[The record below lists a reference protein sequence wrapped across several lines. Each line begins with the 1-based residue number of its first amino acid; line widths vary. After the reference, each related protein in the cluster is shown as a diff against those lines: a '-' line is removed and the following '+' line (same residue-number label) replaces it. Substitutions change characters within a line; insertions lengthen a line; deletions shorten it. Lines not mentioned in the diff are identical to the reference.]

1 MARKFTMGRQNELS
15 LNNELHNLLMS
26 LKYINSGPAT
36 PQQDY
41 QTPIPLGSLWN
52 DNNRGQ
58 NVLRV
63 NTANRGWEEV
73 FKGFY
78 HPADL
83 FTKPLTPVHGQLWID
98 GSKDNTLHFYD
109 ENTGAWIAVRA
120 AQTNSNQI
128 LVDMHNNFMHMYP
141 LKDMDSVSETLTK
154 SFLVPYEEYGKLT
167 NDGLF
172 IHPSSDEYEKLSDVS
187 VKFHSTSEKGSWV
200 HVNPH
205 KMFTMEKK
213 LVKTQT
219 TGPDAYK
226 IYGLYDH
233 NTEFFYLD
241 ENKKWKH
248 MIPHTITSE
257 VLGDFK
263 PFDKGIEIIS
273 QRAKASEFIMMYA
286 YSFYD
291 TARPGKLIRKD
302 FDMGSNSEIQIGQST
317 KNPLVFFDGLYLE
330 QNCYDYDNST
340 GVITVHDEITNQ
352 MDVMSIVFEKNETID
367 FSINQTVD
375 QTNDVVIGT
384 LVNEYTKPMVFVSG
398 VMGAELFGPEQI
410 VYDRLTKTIT
420 IKNWGP
426 HPTGETY
433 YAMVAEGQNSY
444 VCHGFLDETKT
455 IINPEITYNG
465 NEEYMLWMDGLLI
478 SSRDLDVA
486 DGEVKVANAIEGME
500 YLLLRINDQENT
512 ALMFDGK
519 AMNFTIAIKNEDGT
533 LYNECD
539 NACVFVDGNAI
550 MMADTIDREKI
561 PVKGANN
568 QIIKVKNTDNLSSEV
583 YKYLT
588 YNMYNA
594 QWEDLDA
601 LDISKVEELVKADY
615 SAGTIMIDAPNSTKG
630 TYYAYT
636 YANGIEEPLLV
647 GHRTL
652 LKDKEEYSVNV
663 KHKFNINQGAL
674 SVYTNKLLDY
684 SVEEEQSNT
693 GKFIVPH
700 HEGPEGTDFYK
711 DASLMYI
718 VERPEKNET
727 VSCVREILTAANR
740 NIEYMQGYTTS
751 ISLLPGYVNVYVNGV
766 LLERKNFTIVDEYNL
781 ILHIPTVGGQRNY
794 DPQDQTTWNKYLIYD
809 KEGEHEITCRRDDH
823 IMVEVRQDYNLK
835 NQTIPVRYPG
845 QRSFYLE
852 DDGIPKSLLL
862 SQDYIKIFING
873 IIYTGEYSINRDNGS
888 ITLLDPELDG
898 ILNIDP
904 ISRYFELH
912 PDKYDEYLQEYGK
925 PYISKPQTNRITF
938 EWR

>member
-15 LNNELHNLLMS
+15 LNKEMHDLLMS
-26 LKYINSGPAT
+26 LKYINNGPTT

-41 QTPIPLGSLWN
+41 QTPIPLGSIWN

-63 NTANRGWEEV
+63 NTANRGWEEM

-109 ENTGAWIAVRA
+109 ENTNAWIAVRA
-120 AQTNSNQI
+120 AQTTSNQI
-128 LVDMHNNFMHMYP
+128 LVDMHNNFMHMHP
-141 LKDMDSVSETLTK
+141 LKDMDSIRETTTK

-167 NDGLF
+167 DNGEF
-172 IHPSSDEYEKLSDVS
+172 IHPSSNKYERLSEIS

-205 KMFTMEKK
+205 KLFTMEKK
-213 LVKTQT
+213 LVKVQT
-219 TGPDAYK
+219 TGQDAYK
-226 IYGLYDH
+226 IYGLHDH

-241 ENKKWKH
+241 SNKKWKH
-248 MIPHTITSE
+248 MMPCSITDNT
-257 VLGDFK
+257 VGDFK
-263 PFDKGIEIIS
+263 AFDKGIELIS
-273 QRAKASEFIMMYA
+273 TRAKASEFIMMYA
-286 YSFYD
+286 YSFYE

-302 FDMGSNSEIQIGQST
+302 FNIGSNAEIQIGLST
-317 KNPLVFFDGLYLE
+317 KKPLVFMDGLYLE
-330 QNCYDYDNST
+330 QNCYNYDNST
-340 GVITVHDEITNQ
+340 GIITLNDDIINP

-367 FSINQTVD
+367 FSINQTLD
-375 QTNDVVIGT
+375 NSNNAVIGT
-384 LVNEYTKPMVFVSG
+384 LKNTYEKPMVFVSG

-410 VYDRLTKTIT
+410 IYDRSSKQIT

-433 YAMVAEGQNSY
+433 YAMVVEGRNSY
-444 VCHGFLDETKT
+444 VCHGHLDNTKT
-455 IINPEITYNG
+455 ITNPLITNDG
-465 NEEYMLWMDGLLI
+465 NEEYALWMDGLLI

-486 DGEVKVANAIEGME
+486 DGEVRVANAIEGME
-500 YLLLRINDQENT
+500 YLLLKLNDKENT

-533 LYNECD
+533 LYNECN
-539 NACVFVDGNAI
+539 NACVFVDGSAL
-550 MMADTIDREKI
+550 MMDDTIERESI

-568 QIIKVKNTDNLSSEV
+568 QIIKVKNTDDSSTDV
-583 YKYLT
+583 YNYYS
-588 YNMYNA
+588 YNMYEARWNKLSA
-594 QWEDLDA
+594 A
-601 LDISKVEELVKADY
+601 DITKVEELVKASY
-615 SAGTIMIDAPNSTKG
+615 SAGTVMLDAPEGQKG

-636 YANGIEEPLLV
+636 YANGVEEPLLV

-652 LKDKEEYSVNV
+652 IKDKTEYSVNV

-684 SVEEEQSNT
+684 NIEEEQSNT
-693 GKFIVPH
+693 GKFIIPTY
-700 HEGPEGTDFYK
+700 EGAESTDPY
-711 DASLMYI
+711 DDGSLMYI
-718 VERPEKNET
+718 VERPEKSET
-727 VSCVREILTAANR
+727 VSCVREVLTATNR
-740 NIEYMQGYTTS
+740 NMDYAQGYTTS
-751 ISLLPGYVNVYVNGV
+751 ISLLPGVVNVYVNGV
-766 LLERKNFTIVDEYNL
+766 NLERKDFTIVDEHNL
-781 ILHIPTVGGQRNY
+781 ILHTSTVGGQKNF
-794 DPQDQTTWNKYLIYD
+794 DPQDKKTWNKYLYYD
-809 KEGEHEITCRRDDH
+809 KTGEHEITCLRDDH
-823 IMVEVRQDYNLK
+823 IMIEVRQDYNLK
-835 NQTIPVRYPG
+835 TQTIPVRYPG

-862 SQDYIKIFING
+862 TQDYIKIFING
-873 IIYTGEYSINRDNGS
+873 VIYTGEYNINRENGS
-888 ITLLDPELDG
+888 ITLLDPNLDSM
-898 ILNIDP
+898 LNIDP

-912 PDKYDEYLQEYGK
+912 PDKYDEYLIEYGS
-925 PYISKPQTNRITF
+925 PYVSKPQTDRITF